1 MEKNIRI
8 AIVDDHTLFRDGL
21 ASLIKQYDPS
31 FDVIWEAQD
40 GLEFLGKLKESVPD
54 VVLMDISM
62 PQMDGIGATK
72 AALEQ
77 YPEMGIIA
85 LSMYGEKE
93 YYLKMIQAGAKGFI
107 MKDSDINDVAEIIR
121 KVAAGENCFPNDV
134 LYSLIAHR
142 TATREEILTNREME
156 VLELICR
163 GMTTADIAS
172 KLFLSKR
179 TVEKH
184 RSNILSK
191 ANCNN
196 AAQLVS
202 WAIRNKFIA
211 QKE

>member
-1 MEKNIRI
+1 MGKNIRI

-21 ASLIKQYDPS
+21 ASLIKQFDKS

-40 GLEFLGKLKESVPD
+40 GVEFLEKLKNEVPD
-54 VVLMDISM
+54 IVMMDISM
-62 PQMDGIGATK
+62 PEMDGISATK
-72 AALEQ
+72 AAMELH
-77 YPEMGIIA
+77 PEMGIIA

-93 YYLKMIQAGAKGFI
+93 YYLKMIQSGAKGFV
-107 MKDSDINDVAEIIR
+107 MKDSDIKDVSEIIR
-121 KVAAGENCFPNDV
+121 KVAAGENCFPNDI

-142 TATREEILTNREME
+142 TVLKDEILTNREME

-202 WAIRNKFIA
+202 WAIKNKFIA